1 MRPVA
6 GGASRTNGAGPG
18 AGGQER
24 PAARANGTGAG
35 SRRGGGTAGGPRA
48 PGGRAGA
55 ARAPGQGDGK
65 SGGGITVLAVLVG
78 VALTLT
84 ACLGGPPAIADGQAA
99 HGFSLPPLLNSG
111 KRISLSDYPNQPVIL
126 NFCAAW
132 SQPCTVET
140 KVLQLFY
147 RRHPGLVI
155 IGIDSQD
162 SRAAGLRQLTA
173 AGVQYPVAYDPT
185 LAVGRLY
192 GVPGIPTTY
201 FLNSQHQI
209 IKTNLGWLSIH
220 KLQRAKVIMDAS
232 PSTPAP

>member
-1 MRPVA
+1 MGR
-6 GGASRTNGAGPG
+6 
-18 AGGQER
+18 
-24 PAARANGTGAG
+24 
-35 SRRGGGTAGGPRA
+35 GPRA
-48 PGGRAGA
+48 GRGPGEQRA
-55 ARAPGQGDGK
+55 
-65 SGGGITVLAVLVG
+65 GGGITVLAVLVG
-78 VALTLT
+78 AALTLT
-84 ACLGGPPAIADGQAA
+84 ACLGGKPAIADGETA

-111 KRISLSDYPNQPVIL
+111 KRISLADYPGQPVIL

-132 SQPCTVET
+132 SEPCKVET

-162 SRAAGLRQLTA
+162 SRAAGLRQLAA

-185 LAVGRLY
+185 QAVGGLY

-220 KLQRAKVIMDAS
+220 KLQRAKTIMDAV
-232 PSTPAP
+232 PSTPPP